1 MGKSRNNKISTKK
14 LIASGKKFAQRKA
27 DSLSKK
33 AYIPGFLSRKLRR
46 LSGKSIQRYSN
57 RRQKI
62 HPELLNRLEK
72 LKFQLKD
79 KKHFKETKEL
89 AHYAYV
95 FDEHFYKDQLP
106 ESEAKDIQGTAE
118 ILHHYC
124 AEGWRR
130 GLDPSPLFETISYLS
145 KYPHVQK
152 NKCNPLIHFFNIGI
166 HQNMV
171 SMDDLHFM
179 RKTAD
184 IKRIEEI
191 NKLNQT
197 KILLQKK
204 RLGVF
209 IHIFYPELAETIAN
223 YLKNIPAIFDLFIS
237 TRENANEQIKDA
249 FTDLENARQISVR
262 NFENKGR
269 DVAPFFI
276 GFGEQLNQ
284 YDLVLK
290 LHSKKS
296 PHSNALSGWFFHCL
310 DNLIGSETTTLTNLY
325 ELLKDDVG
333 MVYPAINFALALGM
347 AHDTCW
353 GHSDDN
359 FTKAKATLNSWKL
372 SQINRSSHFNF
383 PTGSMFWSKT
393 EIFKPIL
400 DRKLSLDNFDMES
413 GQIDGTF
420 AHSLER
426 LIGLSCTELFN
437 KKLLTSYC
445 GFNLSNRYAH
455 EKSLIEGRNQL
466 KINGFEKVIQ
476 FREDKIIPSWSLNN
490 VADLQHLNIHWV
502 IPHFTPGLGG
512 HMTIFRAIDY
522 LERCGH
528 KCTIWVHSEMKGDRQ
543 NRLSSLH
550 KRIID
555 QHFIKL
561 KTDQIFLLGNTQE
574 ELEMVCG
581 DVVIATDRMSTYPV
595 LGMKKFK
602 KRFYFVQDYEA
613 SFFARGTSTYLTDQ
627 TYASRHGFSCIC
639 ASPWLKQLMVDR
651 GNSAVSFPLAVDAEI
666 YNKTESEGK
675 TPSIQTIA
683 FYVRRSTPR
692 RLYEL
697 GVLALRA
704 LFELGDS
711 FNIVTFGE
719 DNLPDLGIAVKV
731 SHAGILDPKALADL
745 YRRSSV
751 GLVLSGTN
759 YSLVPNEMMA
769 CGLPVVDID
778 AHHTRLSYQPG
789 TALLAEPTPQQ
800 LAMALSRLLN
810 DQTLRSQAIEAGLN
824 ATHSLHWDQSNS
836 VVESFIRKET
846 ETSLHSIEENT
857 TPRAGKILVTVVIPV
872 CNGGS
877 FLKKV
882 VTSCLEQELDAEFE
896 ILIIDSSST
905 DDCLN
910 ELPNDPRLR
919 IHSIRRDEFGHGRT
933 RNLGAKL
940 ARGHYVAFITQDA
953 IPANRMWLLNL
964 IAPLRKDPAVAAVFG
979 SHMAH
984 ESHNQLLSHDLD
996 QHFNRWIFRSHRQ
1009 SIELDTSRQNPD
1021 ASLAQHERFY
1031 SDNNSCLRK
1040 SIWKTIPFQDV
1051 VYGED
1056 QLWAKD
1062 VLCKGFKKA
1071 YASMAIVRH
1080 SHEFSF
1086 RENVKRANTEW
1097 HFFHQYFNEKLP
1109 GTKKQV
1115 RAMLDVSCKNDRA
1128 AMELYPGITKK
1139 LLQQRR
1145 RLHFARACGY
1155 YLAAKGK
1162 GKISP

>member
-1 MGKSRNNKISTKK
+1 MGKSRNRKIKTKK
-14 LIASGKKFAQRKA
+14 LITFAKRLAQRKA

-33 AYIPGFLSRKLRR
+33 AYVPGFLSRKLRQ

-57 RRQKI
+57 RRKKI
-62 HPELLNRLEK
+62 HPELLNSIEK
-72 LKFQLKD
+72 LKRKIKD
-79 KKHFKETKEL
+79 KKYFKETKEI
-89 AHYAYV
+89 AHYAYI
-95 FDEHFYKDQLP
+95 FDENFYKNQLP
-106 ESEAKDIQGTAE
+106 ADEAESIQNIAE
-118 ILHHYC
+118 ILYHYC
-124 AEGWRR
+124 SKGWRK
-130 GLDPSPLFETISYLS
+130 GFDPSPLFETTSYLS
-145 KYPHVQK
+145 KYPHVKK
-152 NKCNPLIHFFNIGI
+152 NKCNPLIHFFNVGI
-166 HQNMV
+166 HQNMM

-184 IKRIEEI
+184 IKKTGKTD
-191 NKLNQT
+191 KLEQT
-197 KILLQKK
+197 KILLQGKQ
-204 RLGVF
+204 LGVF
-209 IHIFYPELAETIAN
+209 IHVFYPELAENIAS
-223 YLKNIPAIFDLFIS
+223 YLKNIPVSFDLFIS
-237 TRENANEQIKDA
+237 TQKYAIEQVKQI
-249 FTDLENARQISVR
+249 FSDLDNARQLNIC

-269 DVAPFFI
+269 DIAPFFV
-276 GFGEQLNQ
+276 GFGDQLNQ
-284 YDLVLK
+284 YEIVLK

-310 DNLIGSETTTLTNLY
+310 DNLIGSEKTTLTNLH
-325 ELLKDDVG
+325 ELLKSDVAI
-333 MVYPAINFALALGM
+333 VYPAINFALALGI

-353 GHSDDN
+353 GHADN
-359 FTKAKATLNSWKL
+359 NFIKAKPILNSWKL
-372 SQINRSSHFNF
+372 TQINRSSHFNF
-383 PTGSMFWSKT
+383 PTGSMMWCKT

-400 DRKLSLDNFDMES
+400 DCKLTYEDFDTES

-426 LIGLSCTELFN
+426 LVGLSCTELFR

-445 GFNLSNRYAH
+445 GFDLSNQYAH
-455 EKSLIEGRNQL
+455 QKLLIEGRNQL

-476 FREDKIIPSWSLNN
+476 FRENKLEPFWSINN
-490 VADLQHLNIHWV
+490 KVDLQHLNIHWV

-528 KCTIWVHSEMKGDRQ
+528 SCTIWIHSEMKGDRQ

-550 KRIID
+550 KRIIN
-555 QHFIKL
+555 QHFIEL

-595 LGMKKFK
+595 LGMRKFR

-627 TYASRHGFSCIC
+627 TYASHHDFSCIC
-639 ASPWLKQLMVDR
+639 ASPWLRQMMVER
-651 GNSAVSFPLAVDAEI
+651 GNSAVSFPLAVDADI
-666 YNKTESEGK
+666 YNRTDEAISNS
-675 TPSIQTIA
+675 SIQTIA

-711 FNIVTFGE
+711 FNVVTFGE
-719 DNLPDLGIAVKV
+719 ENLPDLGIAVKV
-731 SHAGILDPKALADL
+731 SHAGILEPEALADL

-778 AHHTRLSYQPG
+778 ADHTRLSYQPG
-789 TALLAEPTPQQ
+789 TATLAQPTPQD

-810 DQTLRSQAIEAGLN
+810 DQTLRSQAIETGLN
-824 ATHSLHWDQSNS
+824 TTRLLHWDQSNS
-836 VVESFIRKET
+836 IVESFIRKET
-846 ETSLHSIEENT
+846 EKVILSIEKKI
-857 TPRAGKILVTVVIPV
+857 TPMPTNILVTIVIPV
-872 CNGGS
+872 FNGGS

-882 VTSCLEQELDAEFE
+882 VKSCLEQELDTEFE
-896 ILIIDSSST
+896 ILIIDSSSS

-910 ELPNDPRLR
+910 GLPSDPRLR
-919 IHSIRRDEFGHGRT
+919 IHTILRDEFGHGRT
-933 RNLGAKL
+933 RNLGVELAK
-940 ARGHYVAFITQDA
+940 GDYVAFITQDA
-953 IPANRMWLLNL
+953 IPANRMWLMNL

-979 SHMAH
+979 PHMAH
-984 ESHNQLLSHDLD
+984 ESHNQLIAHDLD

-1009 SIELDTSRQNPD
+1009 SIELDINRQSPD
-1021 ASLAQHERFY
+1021 TSLAQHERFY

-1040 SIWKTIPFQDV
+1040 SVWKIIPLQDV

-1062 VLCKGFKKA
+1062 ILCNGFKKA
-1071 YASMAIVRH
+1071 YASTAIVRH
-1080 SHEFSF
+1080 SHEFTF

-1097 HFFHQYFNEKLP
+1097 HFFCQYFNEKLP
-1109 GTKKQV
+1109 GSKKQV
-1115 RAMLDVSCKNDRA
+1115 RAMFENSCNNDR
-1128 AMELYPGITKK
+1128 EVTKLYPEITDQ